1 MWNMMCDVMPTIAE
15 DSTSQR
21 SSQFSGEDGNF
32 EQLMV
37 TMLDERDKLMET
49 LQETQERLQETE
61 ARLQEIEKERDS
73 LNRQLNANIPQ
84 EFSQLTKELEAAR
97 EDFLER
103 EEEISELKAER
114 NNTRLLLEHL
124 ECLVSRHERAL
135 RMTVVKRQAAA
146 QSGVSS
152 EAEVLKALKSLFE
165 HHKALDEK
173 VRDRL
178 RVAQE
183 RNKSLEEELASTKEE
198 LQQYKLSGHAP
209 KSAEDRPK
217 ENGQT
222 EDGQQQNKNETEHA
236 AGQQEQQQQ
245 QQQTVQQQQQQQPQ
259 PQSIQKLG
267 TERSTEI
274 GSRLSNGSLDPADQD
289 SATRVI
295 DLQATLDKQSSELS
309 TWQRRVAELMG
320 RVAELEENLS
330 KAQKDLL
337 KTQETNVKLDR
348 DLRENV
354 AQKEDQEERIAIL
367 EKRYLNAQRESTSLH
382 DLNEKLEQEL
392 QHKKAQL
399 KLQEEKIAAIQE
411 KLELA
416 EQKLAQYA
424 KLPEMEEQLKQRMEA
439 LTQAQERHGSAE
451 DRIQRLEAQ
460 LEEKNA
466 EVMRVNQRLKMNEEH
481 NTRLSTTVDK
491 LLSESNERLQV
502 HLKER
507 MHALEEKN
515 ALTQE
520 LEKTRKIAEDLQNEK
535 TEIVK
540 ELGKARL
547 EIDSVKRQMLQQEI
561 AFNIQQTDALTRSL
575 SPNAVDPG
583 SFSRSASHSSFD
595 THSLPRRTAKRST
608 IEEETSKNYVAR
620 TLAEQ
625 EWEKLQQAHVLANV
639 QQAFDVSSDA
649 EGDDNESLFSCA
661 ADVISPTG
669 HTDAQTLALMLQEQ
683 LDAINNEIRLIQEEK
698 QSTEARAEELESR
711 VGSLEHMNLLA
722 RGRSLERASPP
733 LSGRSTP
740 KSHHSPNRDFLH
752 KYHTAPASMSP
763 AHLHQYAAS
772 LTSPGQLSESLPT
785 SQLQLSGEELHS
797 VSERDSTGGGGSGGS
812 DAASPLTARSI
823 RLERVVQALAHSQE
837 ELRRRTGHTGFPSSG
852 FPAHRLI
859 KDCSTA
865 CNPQHMP
872 LCARY
877 LSGPCGHAMN
887 NLEVDIS
894 DIDDPIFEHSGTD
907 EPSDRSDRNE
917 SPEETDSSFFHASC
931 IQACPVHD
939 KHRCLRQMR
948 EFRQPSELH
957 RINTASRSST
967 RIRHGQHNNG
977 ALNSGTPPSPLSSR
991 HSSQDSLH
999 KNNLSGAGLP
1009 IGQLSGSHLHMQA
1022 TMSPATA
1029 AAVAAAQKKK
1039 GIKSSLGRFFSKKEK
1054 IKGKDTQMPGDIPGM
1069 GGMCTFADPDYGDS
1083 VTVAGT
1089 MGSKSDFDRRKKKN
1103 PSMFGSMLDSSRH
1116 ELLAEAMKAGT
1127 PFALWNGPT
1136 VVAWLELWVGM
1147 PTWYVAACRANVKS
1161 GAIMSALSDTE
1172 IQREIGIS
1180 NPLHRLKLRLAI
1192 QEMVSLTS
1200 PSAPKTSRTTLAFGD
1215 MNHEWIGNVWLPS
1228 LGLPQYRST
1237 FMECLVDAR
1246 MLDHLTKKDLRGQL
1260 RMVDSFHRTS
1270 LQYGISCLKR
1280 LNYDRQQLE
1289 DRRRM
1294 AEGANVDV
1302 LVWSNDRVIRWVQS
1316 IGLKEYGNNL
1326 LESGVH
1332 GALIAL
1338 DDGFEANSFALALQ
1352 IPTQNTQARQLLEME
1367 FANLLT
1373 VGTERRLD
1381 EANSMKS

>member
-15 DSTSQR
+15 DSMSQR
-21 SSQFSGEDGNF
+21 SSQFSGEDGNI

-37 TMLDERDKLMET
+37 QMLDERDKMMESMR
-49 LQETQERLQETE
+49 EHQERLQEME
-61 ARLQEIEKERDS
+61 ARLAEVEKERDA

-84 EFSQLTKELEAAR
+84 EFSQLTKELAAAR
-97 EDFLER
+97 ESILER

-124 ECLVSRHERAL
+124 ECLVSRHERSL

-152 EAEVLKALKSLFE
+152 EVEVLKALKSLFE

-173 VRDRL
+173 VRERL
-178 RVAQE
+178 RVALE
-183 RNKSLEEELASTKEE
+183 RNTSLEEELGHIKEE
-198 LQQYKLSGHAP
+198 FQQYKVSGHPSKALD
-209 KSAEDRPK
+209 DRPK
-217 ENGQT
+217 ENGQAD
-222 EDGQQQNKNETEHA
+222 EGQQQNKNETEQA
-236 AGQQEQQQQ
+236 TSQQQQ
-245 QQQTVQQQQQQQPQ
+245 QQQYQQHQLQQQQQLV
-259 PQSIQKLG
+259 QKG
-267 TERSTEI
+267 TEKFAEV
-274 GSRLSNGSLDPADQD
+274 GSRLSNGSLDPIEQD
-289 SATRVI
+289 SSVRII

-309 TWQRRVAELMG
+309 TWQRRVAELSG
-320 RVAELEENLS
+320 RVAELEETLS
-330 KAQKDLL
+330 KTQKDLL
-337 KTQETNVKLDR
+337 KAQEAGLKLQR
-348 DLRENV
+348 DLRENA
-354 AQKEDQEERIAIL
+354 AQKEDQEERIATL

-439 LTQAQERHGSAE
+439 LTQVRRPNQQAQERHGSAE

-520 LEKTRKIAEDLQNEK
+520 YEKTRKVAEDLQNEK
-535 TEIVK
+535 TDIVK
-540 ELGKARL
+540 ELSKARL
-547 EIDSVKRQMLQQEI
+547 EIDNIKRQMLQQEI

-595 THSLPRRTAKRST
+595 THSLPRRSGKRS
-608 IEEETSKNYVAR
+608 IEDDSSKNYVAR

-649 EGDDNESLFSCA
+649 EGDGDNESIFSCT

-683 LDAINNEIRLIQEEK
+683 LDAINKEIRLIQEEK

-740 KSHHSPNRDFLH
+740 KSHHSPSRDYLH
-752 KYHTAPASMSP
+752 KYHTVSNHAPASMSP

-772 LTSPGQLSESLPT
+772 LASPGQLSESLPA

-797 VSERDSTGGGGSGGS
+797 VSERDSTGVGSGS
-812 DAASPLTARSI
+812 EAASPLTARSL

-837 ELRRRTGHTGFPSSG
+837 ELR
-852 FPAHRLI
+852 
-859 KDCSTA
+859 
-865 CNPQHMP
+865 
-872 LCARY
+872 
-877 LSGPCGHAMN
+877 
-887 NLEVDIS
+887 
-894 DIDDPIFEHSGTD
+894 
-907 EPSDRSDRNE
+907 
-917 SPEETDSSFFHASC
+917 
-931 IQACPVHD
+931 
-939 KHRCLRQMR
+939 
-948 EFRQPSELH
+948 
-957 RINTASRSST
+957 
-967 RIRHGQHNNG
+967 
-977 ALNSGTPPSPLSSR
+977 
-991 HSSQDSLH
+991 SQDSLH
-999 KNNLSGAGLP
+999 KNNFSSVGLP
-1009 IGQLSGSHLHMQA
+1009 IGQLSTSHLHIQS

-1054 IKGKDTQMPGDIPGM
+1054 IKGKDTPMPGDIPGM
-1069 GGMCTFADPDYGDS
+1069 GGASTPADPDYGDS
-1083 VTVAGT
+1083 VCVAGT
-1089 MGSKSDFDRRKKKN
+1089 LGSKSDFDRRKKK
-1103 PSMFGSMLDSSRH
+1103 SMLDSSRH

-1289 DRRRM
+1289 ERRRV
-1294 AEGANVDV
+1294 AEGTNIDV

-1338 DDGFEANSFALALQ
+1338 DESFDANSFALTLQ
-1352 IPTQNTQARQLLEME
+1352 IPTQNTQARQLLQME
-1367 FANLLT
+1367 FSNLLSMA
-1373 VGTERRLD
+1373 TERRLD
-1381 EANSMKS
+1381 DSMKS

>member
-1 MWNMMCDVMPTIAE
+1 MI
-15 DSTSQR
+15 
-21 SSQFSGEDGNF
+21 
-32 EQLMV
+32 
-37 TMLDERDKLMET
+37 
-49 LQETQERLQETE
+49 
-61 ARLQEIEKERDS
+61 
-73 LNRQLNANIPQ
+73 
-84 EFSQLTKELEAAR
+84 
-97 EDFLER
+97 
-103 EEEISELKAER
+103 
-114 NNTRLLLEHL
+114 
-124 ECLVSRHERAL
+124 
-135 RMTVVKRQAAA
+135 
-146 QSGVSS
+146 
-152 EAEVLKALKSLFE
+152 
-165 HHKALDEK
+165 
-173 VRDRL
+173 
-178 RVAQE
+178 
-183 RNKSLEEELASTKEE
+183 
-198 LQQYKLSGHAP
+198 
-209 KSAEDRPK
+209 
-217 ENGQT
+217 GQ
-222 EDGQQQNKNETEHA
+222 NETEQA
-236 AGQQEQQQQ
+236 GGQQEQQQQ
-245 QQQTVQQQQQQQPQ
+245 PQQQQLQQ
-259 PQSIQKLG
+259 SVQKLG
-267 TERSTEI
+267 TEKSTEI
-274 GSRLSNGSLDPADQD
+274 ESRLSNGSLDPVDQD
-289 SATRVI
+289 SAARVI

-309 TWQRRVAELMG
+309 TWQRRVAELSG
-320 RVAELEENLS
+320 RVAELEETLS
-330 KAQKDLL
+330 KTQKDLL
-337 KTQETNVKLDR
+337 KTQETNVKLQR

-354 AQKEDQEERIAIL
+354 AQKEDQEERIATL

-439 LTQAQERHGSAE
+439 LTQVRRPNQQAQERHGSAE
-451 DRIQRLEAQ
+451 DRIQRLETQ

-535 TEIVK
+535 AEIVK

-547 EIDSVKRQMLQQEI
+547 EIDNVKRQMLQQEI

-595 THSLPRRTAKRST
+595 THSLPRRTGKRPA
-608 IEEETSKNYVAR
+608 IEDDPAKNYVAR

-649 EGDDNESLFSCA
+649 EGDGDNESLFSCA

-740 KSHHSPNRDFLH
+740 KSHHSPNRDYLH

-772 LTSPGQLSESLPT
+772 LASPGQLSESLPA

-797 VSERDSTGGGGSGGS
+797 VSERDSTGGAGSGGS

-823 RLERVVQALAHSQE
+823 RLERVAQALAHSQE
-837 ELRRRTGHTGFPSSG
+837 ELRRRTGQAGFPSSG
-852 FPAHRLI
+852 FPAH
-859 KDCSTA
+859 S
-865 CNPQHMP
+865 
-872 LCARY
+872 
-877 LSGPCGHAMN
+877 
-887 NLEVDIS
+887 
-894 DIDDPIFEHSGTD
+894 
-907 EPSDRSDRNE
+907 
-917 SPEETDSSFFHASC
+917 
-931 IQACPVHD
+931 
-939 KHRCLRQMR
+939 
-948 EFRQPSELH
+948 
-957 RINTASRSST
+957 
-967 RIRHGQHNNG
+967 RHGQHNNG

-999 KNNLSGAGLP
+999 KNNLSGVGLP
-1009 IGQLSGSHLHMQA
+1009 IGQLSSSHLHMQS

-1054 IKGKDTQMPGDIPGM
+1054 IKGKDTPMPGDIPGM
-1069 GGMCTFADPDYGDS
+1069 GGANTPADPDYGDNVS
-1083 VTVAGT
+1083 VAGT
-1089 MGSKSDFDRRKKKN
+1089 MGSKSDFDRRKKKS

-1289 DRRRM
+1289 ERRRM

-1338 DDGFEANSFALALQ
+1338 DESFDANSFALALQ

>member
-1 MWNMMCDVMPTIAE
+1 MD
-15 DSTSQR
+15 
-21 SSQFSGEDGNF
+21 
-32 EQLMV
+32 
-37 TMLDERDKLMET
+37 
-49 LQETQERLQETE
+49 
-61 ARLQEIEKERDS
+61 
-73 LNRQLNANIPQ
+73 
-84 EFSQLTKELEAAR
+84 FSQLTKELAAAR
-97 EDFLER
+97 ESILER

-124 ECLVSRHERAL
+124 ECLVSRHERSL

-152 EAEVLKALKSLFE
+152 EVEVLKALKSLFE

-173 VRDRL
+173 VRERL
-178 RVAQE
+178 RVALE
-183 RNKSLEEELASTKEE
+183 RNTSLEEELVITKEE

-209 KSAEDRPK
+209 KNVEDRPK
-217 ENGQT
+217 ENGQS
-222 EDGQQQNKNETEHA
+222 EDGQQQNKNETEQA

-245 QQQTVQQQQQQQPQ
+245 PQQQQQQQ
-259 PQSIQKLG
+259 QSIQKLG
-267 TERSTEI
+267 TEKSTEI
-274 GSRLSNGSLDPADQD
+274 ESRLSNGNLDPVDQD
-289 SATRVI
+289 SAARVI

-309 TWQRRVAELMG
+309 TWQRRVAELSG
-320 RVAELEENLS
+320 RVTELEETLS
-330 KAQKDLL
+330 KTQKDLL
-337 KTQETNVKLDR
+337 KTQETNVKLQR

-354 AQKEDQEERIAIL
+354 AQKEDQEERIATL

-451 DRIQRLEAQ
+451 DRIQRLETQ

-535 TEIVK
+535 ADIVK

-547 EIDSVKRQMLQQEI
+547 EIDNVKRQMLQQEI

-595 THSLPRRTAKRST
+595 THSLPRRTGKRSA
-608 IEEETSKNYVAR
+608 IEEDPSKNYVAR

-649 EGDDNESLFSCA
+649 EGDGDNESLFSCA

-740 KSHHSPNRDFLH
+740 KSHHSPNRDYLH

-772 LTSPGQLSESLPT
+772 LASPGQLSESLPA

-797 VSERDSTGGGGSGGS
+797 VSERDSTGGAGSGS

-823 RLERVVQALAHSQE
+823 RLERVAQALAHSQE
-837 ELRRRTGHTGFPSSG
+837 ELR
-852 FPAHRLI
+852 
-859 KDCSTA
+859 
-865 CNPQHMP
+865 
-872 LCARY
+872 
-877 LSGPCGHAMN
+877 
-887 NLEVDIS
+887 
-894 DIDDPIFEHSGTD
+894 
-907 EPSDRSDRNE
+907 
-917 SPEETDSSFFHASC
+917 
-931 IQACPVHD
+931 
-939 KHRCLRQMR
+939 
-948 EFRQPSELH
+948 
-957 RINTASRSST
+957 
-967 RIRHGQHNNG
+967 
-977 ALNSGTPPSPLSSR
+977 
-991 HSSQDSLH
+991 SQDSLH
-999 KNNLSGAGLP
+999 KNNLSGVGLP
-1009 IGQLSGSHLHMQA
+1009 IGQLSSSHLHMQS

-1054 IKGKDTQMPGDIPGM
+1054 IKGKDTPMPGDMSGM
-1069 GGMCTFADPDYGDS
+1069 GGASTPADPDYGDS
-1083 VTVAGT
+1083 VSVAGT
-1089 MGSKSDFDRRKKKN
+1089 MGSKSDFDRRKKKS

-1289 DRRRM
+1289 ERRRM

-1338 DDGFEANSFALALQ
+1338 DESFDANSFALALQ

-1367 FANLLT
+1367 FTNLLT

-1381 EANSMKS
+1381 ESNSIKS

>member
-15 DSTSQR
+15 DSISQR
-21 SSQFSGEDGNF
+21 SSQFSGEDANF
-32 EQLMV
+32 EQLMLS
-37 TMLDERDKLMET
+37 MLDERDKLMES
-49 LQETQERLQETE
+49 LRESQERLQETE
-61 ARLQEIEKERDS
+61 ARLQEVEKERDS

-84 EFSQLTKELEAAR
+84 EFSQLTKELAAAR
-97 EDFLER
+97 ESILER

-124 ECLVSRHERAL
+124 ECLVSRHERSL

-152 EAEVLKALKSLFE
+152 EVEVLKALKSLFE

-173 VRDRL
+173 VRERL
-178 RVAQE
+178 RVALE
-183 RNKSLEEELASTKEE
+183 RNTSLEEELAIIKEE

-209 KSAEDRPK
+209 KTMEDRPK

-222 EDGQQQNKNETEHA
+222 DDGQQQNKNETEQA
-236 AGQQEQQQQ
+236 ASQQEQQHEPQQQQ
-245 QQQTVQQQQQQQPQ
+245 QQQQQ
-259 PQSIQKLG
+259 QSIQKLG
-267 TERSTEI
+267 TEKSTEI
-274 GSRLSNGSLDPADQD
+274 GSRLSNGTLDPSDQD
-289 SATRVI
+289 SAARVI
-295 DLQATLDKQSSELS
+295 DLQATVDKQSSELS
-309 TWQRRVAELMG
+309 TWQRRVAELSG
-320 RVAELEENLS
+320 RVAELEESLS

-337 KTQETNVKLDR
+337 KTQETNVKLQR

-354 AQKEDQEERIAIL
+354 AQKEDQEERIATL

-439 LTQAQERHGSAE
+439 LTQVRRPNQAQERHGSAE
-451 DRIQRLEAQ
+451 DRIQRLETQ

-535 TEIVK
+535 AEIVK

-547 EIDSVKRQMLQQEI
+547 EIDNVKRQMLQQEI

-595 THSLPRRTAKRST
+595 THSLPRRTGKRPA
-608 IEEETSKNYVAR
+608 IEDDPSKNYVVR

-649 EGDDNESLFSCA
+649 EGDGDNESLFSCA

-740 KSHHSPNRDFLH
+740 KSHHSPNRDYLH

-772 LTSPGQLSESLPT
+772 LASPGQLSESLPA

-797 VSERDSTGGGGSGGS
+797 VSERDSTGGAGSGGS

-837 ELRRRTGHTGFPSSG
+837 ELRRRTGQAGFPSSG
-852 FPAHRLI
+852 FPAH
-859 KDCSTA
+859 
-865 CNPQHMP
+865 
-872 LCARY
+872 
-877 LSGPCGHAMN
+877 
-887 NLEVDIS
+887 
-894 DIDDPIFEHSGTD
+894 
-907 EPSDRSDRNE
+907 
-917 SPEETDSSFFHASC
+917 
-931 IQACPVHD
+931 
-939 KHRCLRQMR
+939 
-948 EFRQPSELH
+948 
-957 RINTASRSST
+957 
-967 RIRHGQHNNG
+967 RHGQHNNG

-999 KNNLSGAGLP
+999 KNNLPGVGLP
-1009 IGQLSGSHLHMQA
+1009 IGQLSSSHLHMQS

-1054 IKGKDTQMPGDIPGM
+1054 IKGKDTAMPGDIPGM
-1069 GGMCTFADPDYGDS
+1069 GGASTPADPDYGDS
-1083 VTVAGT
+1083 VSVAGT
-1089 MGSKSDFDRRKKKN
+1089 MGSKSDFDRRKKKS

-1289 DRRRM
+1289 ERRRM

-1338 DDGFEANSFALALQ
+1338 DESFDANSFALALQ

-1373 VGTERRLD
+1373 VGTERRID
-1381 EANSMKS
+1381 ESNSMKS

>member
-15 DSTSQR
+15 DSISQR
-21 SSQFSGEDGNF
+21 SSQFSGEDANF
-32 EQLMV
+32 EQLMLS
-37 TMLDERDKLMET
+37 MLDERDKLMES
-49 LQETQERLQETE
+49 LRESQERLQETE
-61 ARLQEIEKERDS
+61 ARLQEVEKERDS

-84 EFSQLTKELEAAR
+84 EFSQLTKELAAAR
-97 EDFLER
+97 ESILER

-124 ECLVSRHERAL
+124 ECLVSRHERSL

-152 EAEVLKALKSLFE
+152 EVEVLKALKSLFE

-173 VRDRL
+173 VRERL
-178 RVAQE
+178 RVALE
-183 RNKSLEEELASTKEE
+183 RNTSLEEELAIIKEE

-209 KSAEDRPK
+209 KTMEDRPK

-222 EDGQQQNKNETEHA
+222 DDGQQQNKNETEQA
-236 AGQQEQQQQ
+236 ASQQEQQHEPQQQQ
-245 QQQTVQQQQQQQPQ
+245 QQQQQ
-259 PQSIQKLG
+259 QSIQKLG
-267 TERSTEI
+267 TEKSTEI
-274 GSRLSNGSLDPADQD
+274 GSRLSNGTLDPSDQD
-289 SATRVI
+289 SAARVI
-295 DLQATLDKQSSELS
+295 DLQATVDKQSSELS
-309 TWQRRVAELMG
+309 TWQRRVAELSG
-320 RVAELEENLS
+320 RVAELEESLS

-337 KTQETNVKLDR
+337 KTQETNVKLQR

-354 AQKEDQEERIAIL
+354 AQKEDQEERIATL

-439 LTQAQERHGSAE
+439 LTQVRRPNQQAQERHGSAE
-451 DRIQRLEAQ
+451 DRIQRLETQ

-535 TEIVK
+535 AEIVK

-547 EIDSVKRQMLQQEI
+547 EIDNVKRQMLQQEI

-595 THSLPRRTAKRST
+595 THSLPRRTGKRPA
-608 IEEETSKNYVAR
+608 IEDDPSKNYVVR

-649 EGDDNESLFSCA
+649 EGDGDNESLFSCA

-740 KSHHSPNRDFLH
+740 KSHHSPNRDYLH

-772 LTSPGQLSESLPT
+772 LASPGQLSESLPA

-797 VSERDSTGGGGSGGS
+797 VSERDSTGGAGSGGS

-837 ELRRRTGHTGFPSSG
+837 ELR
-852 FPAHRLI
+852 
-859 KDCSTA
+859 
-865 CNPQHMP
+865 
-872 LCARY
+872 
-877 LSGPCGHAMN
+877 
-887 NLEVDIS
+887 
-894 DIDDPIFEHSGTD
+894 
-907 EPSDRSDRNE
+907 
-917 SPEETDSSFFHASC
+917 
-931 IQACPVHD
+931 
-939 KHRCLRQMR
+939 
-948 EFRQPSELH
+948 
-957 RINTASRSST
+957 
-967 RIRHGQHNNG
+967 
-977 ALNSGTPPSPLSSR
+977 
-991 HSSQDSLH
+991 SSQDSLH
-999 KNNLSGAGLP
+999 KNNLPGVGLP
-1009 IGQLSGSHLHMQA
+1009 IGQLSSSHLHMQS

-1054 IKGKDTQMPGDIPGM
+1054 IKGKDTAMPGDIPGM
-1069 GGMCTFADPDYGDS
+1069 GGASTPADPDYGDS
-1083 VTVAGT
+1083 VSVAGT
-1089 MGSKSDFDRRKKKN
+1089 MGSKSDFDRRKKKS

-1289 DRRRM
+1289 ERRRM

-1338 DDGFEANSFALALQ
+1338 DESFDANSFALALQ

-1373 VGTERRLD
+1373 VGTERRID
-1381 EANSMKS
+1381 ESNSMKS

>member
-439 LTQAQERHGSAE
+439 LTQVRRPNQQAQERHGSAE

-837 ELRRRTGHTGFPSSG
+837 ELRS
-852 FPAHRLI
+852 
-859 KDCSTA
+859 
-865 CNPQHMP
+865 
-872 LCARY
+872 
-877 LSGPCGHAMN
+877 
-887 NLEVDIS
+887 
-894 DIDDPIFEHSGTD
+894 
-907 EPSDRSDRNE
+907 
-917 SPEETDSSFFHASC
+917 
-931 IQACPVHD
+931 
-939 KHRCLRQMR
+939 
-948 EFRQPSELH
+948 
-957 RINTASRSST
+957 
-967 RIRHGQHNNG
+967 RHGQHNNG

>member
-15 DSTSQR
+15 DSISQR
-21 SSQFSGEDGNF
+21 SSQYSGEDANF

-37 TMLDERDKLMET
+37 SMLDERDKLVES
-49 LQETQERLQETE
+49 LRENQERLQETE
-61 ARLQEIEKERDS
+61 ARLQEVEKERDS

-84 EFSQLTKELEAAR
+84 DFSQLTKELAAAR
-97 EDFLER
+97 ESILER

-124 ECLVSRHERAL
+124 ECLVSRHERSL

-152 EAEVLKALKSLFE
+152 EVEVLKALKSLFE

-173 VRDRL
+173 VRERL
-178 RVAQE
+178 RVALE
-183 RNKSLEEELASTKEE
+183 RNTSLEEELAITKEE

-209 KSAEDRPK
+209 KTIEDRPK

-222 EDGQQQNKNETEHA
+222 EDSQQQNKNETEQA
-236 AGQQEQQQQ
+236 AGQQ
-245 QQQTVQQQQQQQPQ
+245 QQQQQQQPQ
-259 PQSIQKLG
+259 QQQQQQQQSIQKLG
-267 TERSTEI
+267 TEKSTEI
-274 GSRLSNGSLDPADQD
+274 ESRLSNGSLDPTDQD
-289 SATRVI
+289 SAARVI

-309 TWQRRVAELMG
+309 TWQRRVAELSG
-320 RVAELEENLS
+320 RVAELEETLS
-330 KAQKDLL
+330 KTQKDLL
-337 KTQETNVKLDR
+337 KTQETNVKLQR

-354 AQKEDQEERIAIL
+354 AQKEDQEERIATL

-451 DRIQRLEAQ
+451 DRIQRLETQ

-535 TEIVK
+535 ADIVK

-547 EIDSVKRQMLQQEI
+547 EIDNVKRQMLQQEI

-595 THSLPRRTAKRST
+595 THSLPRRTGKRPA
-608 IEEETSKNYVAR
+608 IEEDPSKNYVAR

-649 EGDDNESLFSCA
+649 EGDGDNESLFSCA

-740 KSHHSPNRDFLH
+740 KSHHSPNRDYLH

-772 LTSPGQLSESLPT
+772 LASPGQLSESLPA

-797 VSERDSTGGGGSGGS
+797 VSERDSTGGAGSGGS

-823 RLERVVQALAHSQE
+823 RLERVAQVLAHSQE
-837 ELRRRTGHTGFPSSG
+837 ELRRRTGQAGFPSSG
-852 FPAHRLI
+852 FPAH
-859 KDCSTA
+859 
-865 CNPQHMP
+865 
-872 LCARY
+872 
-877 LSGPCGHAMN
+877 
-887 NLEVDIS
+887 
-894 DIDDPIFEHSGTD
+894 
-907 EPSDRSDRNE
+907 
-917 SPEETDSSFFHASC
+917 
-931 IQACPVHD
+931 
-939 KHRCLRQMR
+939 
-948 EFRQPSELH
+948 
-957 RINTASRSST
+957 
-967 RIRHGQHNNG
+967 RHGQHNNG

-999 KNNLSGAGLP
+999 KNNLSGVGLP
-1009 IGQLSGSHLHMQA
+1009 IGQLSSSHLHMQS

-1054 IKGKDTQMPGDIPGM
+1054 IKGKDTPMPGDIPGM
-1069 GGMCTFADPDYGDS
+1069 GGAGTPADPDYGDS
-1083 VTVAGT
+1083 VSVAGT
-1089 MGSKSDFDRRKKKN
+1089 MGSKSDFDRRKKKS

-1289 DRRRM
+1289 ERRRM

-1338 DDGFEANSFALALQ
+1338 DESFDANSFALALQ

-1367 FANLLT
+1367 FTNLLT

-1381 EANSMKS
+1381 ESNNMKS

>member
-439 LTQAQERHGSAE
+439 LTQVRRPNQQAQERHGSAE

-852 FPAHRLI
+852 FPAH
-859 KDCSTA
+859 
-865 CNPQHMP
+865 
-872 LCARY
+872 
-877 LSGPCGHAMN
+877 
-887 NLEVDIS
+887 
-894 DIDDPIFEHSGTD
+894 
-907 EPSDRSDRNE
+907 
-917 SPEETDSSFFHASC
+917 
-931 IQACPVHD
+931 
-939 KHRCLRQMR
+939 
-948 EFRQPSELH
+948 
-957 RINTASRSST
+957 
-967 RIRHGQHNNG
+967 RHGQHNNG

>member
-1 MWNMMCDVMPTIAE
+1 MWNVCDVMPTIAE
-15 DSTSQR
+15 DSISQR
-21 SSQFSGEDGNF
+21 SSQFSGEDANF

-37 TMLDERDKLMET
+37 SMLDERDKLLET
-49 LQETQERLQETE
+49 LRENQARFQETE
-61 ARLQEIEKERDS
+61 ARLQETEKERDS

-84 EFSQLTKELEAAR
+84 EFSQLTKELAAAR
-97 EDFLER
+97 EGILARD
-103 EEEISELKAER
+103 EEISELKAER

-124 ECLVSRHERAL
+124 ECLVSRHERSL
-135 RMTVVKRQAAA
+135 RMTVVKRQAVA

-183 RNKSLEEELASTKEE
+183 RNKSLEEELAITKDE

-209 KSAEDRPK
+209 KAIEDRPK

-222 EDGQQQNKNETEHA
+222 EDGQQQNKNETEQA
-236 AGQQEQQQQ
+236 AGQQEQPQQQ
-245 QQQTVQQQQQQQPQ
+245 QPAQQQQQQPQ

-267 TERSTEI
+267 TERSTET

-289 SATRVI
+289 STARVI

-309 TWQRRVAELMG
+309 TWQRRVAELIG
-320 RVAELEENLS
+320 RVAELEETLS

-337 KTQETNVKLDR
+337 KTQENNVKLQR
-348 DLRENV
+348 DLRENA
-354 AQKEDQEERIAIL
+354 AQKVDQEERIATL

-382 DLNEKLEQEL
+382 DFNEKLEQEL

-416 EQKLAQYA
+416 EQKLAQYS

-439 LTQAQERHGSAE
+439 LTQVRRPNQQAQERHGSAE
-451 DRIQRLEAQ
+451 DRIQRLETQ

-547 EIDSVKRQMLQQEI
+547 EIDNVKKQMLQQEI

-583 SFSRSASHSSFD
+583 SFCRSASHSSFD
-595 THSLPRRTAKRST
+595 THSLPRRTAKRPALDDD
-608 IEEETSKNYVAR
+608 TSKNYVAR

-649 EGDDNESLFSCA
+649 EGDGDNESLFSCA

-740 KSHHSPNRDFLH
+740 KSHHSPNRDYLH

-772 LTSPGQLSESLPT
+772 LTSPGQLSESLPA

-797 VSERDSTGGGGSGGS
+797 VSERDSTGGAGSGGS
-812 DAASPLTARSI
+812 DAASPLTARSL

-837 ELRRRTGHTGFPSSG
+837 ELKRRTGQTGFPSSG
-852 FPAHRLI
+852 FPAH
-859 KDCSTA
+859 
-865 CNPQHMP
+865 
-872 LCARY
+872 
-877 LSGPCGHAMN
+877 
-887 NLEVDIS
+887 
-894 DIDDPIFEHSGTD
+894 
-907 EPSDRSDRNE
+907 
-917 SPEETDSSFFHASC
+917 
-931 IQACPVHD
+931 
-939 KHRCLRQMR
+939 
-948 EFRQPSELH
+948 
-957 RINTASRSST
+957 
-967 RIRHGQHNNG
+967 RHGQHNNG

-999 KNNLSGAGLP
+999 KNNLSGVGLP
-1009 IGQLSGSHLHMQA
+1009 IGQLSSSHLHMQA

-1039 GIKSSLGRFFSKKEK
+1039 SIKSSLGRFFSKKEK
-1054 IKGKDTQMPGDIPGM
+1054 IKGKDTPMPGDMTGM
-1069 GGMCTFADPDYGDS
+1069 GGASTPADPDYGDS
-1083 VTVAGT
+1083 VAVAGT
-1089 MGSKSDFDRRKKKN
+1089 MGSKSDFDRRKKK
-1103 PSMFGSMLDSSRH
+1103 SMLDSSRH

-1180 NPLHRLKLRLAI
+1180 CHLHRLKLRLAI

-1246 MLDHLTKKDLRGQL
+1246 MLDHLTKKELRSQL
-1260 RMVDSFHRTS
+1260 KMVDSFHRTS

-1289 DRRRM
+1289 ERRQM
-1294 AEGANVDV
+1294 AEDANVDV

-1338 DDGFEANSFALALQ
+1338 DDSFDANSLALALQ

-1367 FANLLT
+1367 FANLLR

>member
-1 MWNMMCDVMPTIAE
+1 MWSAMCDVMPTIAE
-15 DSTSQR
+15 DSISQR
-21 SSQFSGEDGNF
+21 SSQFSGDDANF

-37 TMLDERDKLMET
+37 SMLDERDKLMDSLREC
-49 LQETQERLQETE
+49 QERVQEAETRVRE
-61 ARLQEIEKERDS
+61 LEKERDS
-73 LNRQLNANIPQ
+73 LNRQIYANIPQ
-84 EFSQLTKELEAAR
+84 ELSQLTKELAAAR
-97 EDFLER
+97 ENILQR

-124 ECLVSRHERAL
+124 ECLVSRHERSL

-152 EAEVLKALKSLFE
+152 EVEVLKALKSLFE

-173 VRDRL
+173 VRERL
-178 RVAQE
+178 RVALE
-183 RNKSLEEELASTKEE
+183 RNTSLEEELAHTKEE
-198 LQQYKLSGHAP
+198 LQQYKVSGITP
-209 KSAEDRPK
+209 KAIDDKPK

-222 EDGQQQNKNETEHA
+222 DDGQQQNKNETEQA
-236 AGQQEQQQQ
+236 ESQQEPQQQLQQQLQQQQ
-245 QQQTVQQQQQQQPQ
+245 QQQQHA
-259 PQSIQKLG
+259 IQKLG
-267 TERSTEI
+267 TEKPTEI
-274 GSRLSNGSLDPADQD
+274 ASRLSNGSLDPSDQD
-289 SATRVI
+289 SAVRVI
-295 DLQATLDKQSSELS
+295 DLQATLDKQSTELS
-309 TWQRRVAELMG
+309 TWQRRVAELSG
-320 RVAELEENLS
+320 RVAELEETLS
-330 KAQKDLL
+330 KTQKDLL
-337 KTQETNVKLDR
+337 KTQEINVKLQR

-354 AQKEDQEERIAIL
+354 AQKEDQEERIATL

-416 EQKLAQYA
+416 EQKLTQYA

-439 LTQAQERHGSAE
+439 LTQVRRPNQQAQERHGSAE

-481 NTRLSTTVDK
+481 NTRLSATVDK
-491 LLSESNERLQV
+491 LLSESNDRLQT
-502 HLKER
+502 HLTER
-507 MHALEEKN
+507 MEAIEEKN
-515 ALTQE
+515 AITQE

-535 TEIVK
+535 ADIVK

-547 EIDSVKRQMLQQEI
+547 EIDNVKRQMLQQEI

-595 THSLPRRTAKRST
+595 THSLPRRGGKRAV
-608 IEEETSKNYVAR
+608 IEEDASKNYVVR

-649 EGDDNESLFSCA
+649 EGDGDNESIFSCSA
-661 ADVISPTG
+661 EVISPAG

-698 QSTEARAEELESR
+698 QNTEARAEELESR
-711 VGSLEHMNLLA
+711 VGSFEHMNLLA

-740 KSHHSPNRDFLH
+740 KSHHSPNRDYLH

-772 LTSPGQLSESLPT
+772 LASPGQLSESLPA

-797 VSERDSTGGGGSGGS
+797 VSERDSVGGAGSASS
-812 DAASPLTARSI
+812 DAASPLTARSL

-837 ELRRRTGHTGFPSSG
+837 ELRRRTGQTGFPSSG
-852 FPAHRLI
+852 F
-859 KDCSTA
+859 
-865 CNPQHMP
+865 
-872 LCARY
+872 
-877 LSGPCGHAMN
+877 
-887 NLEVDIS
+887 
-894 DIDDPIFEHSGTD
+894 
-907 EPSDRSDRNE
+907 
-917 SPEETDSSFFHASC
+917 SP
-931 IQACPVHD
+931 
-939 KHRCLRQMR
+939 
-948 EFRQPSELH
+948 
-957 RINTASRSST
+957 
-967 RIRHGQHNNG
+967 
-977 ALNSGTPPSPLSSR
+977 

-999 KNNLSGAGLP
+999 KNNLSSVGLP
-1009 IGQLSGSHLHMQA
+1009 IGQLSSSHLHMQT

-1054 IKGKDTQMPGDIPGM
+1054 IKGKDTTMPGDVPGM
-1069 GGMCTFADPDYGDS
+1069 GGASTPADPDYGDS
-1083 VTVAGT
+1083 VSVAGT
-1089 MGSKSDFDRRKKKN
+1089 LGSKSDFDRRKKKS

-1180 NPLHRLKLRLAI
+1180 NSLHRLKLRLAI

-1260 RMVDSFHRTS
+1260 RMIDSFHRTS

-1289 DRRRM
+1289 ERRRM

-1316 IGLKEYGNNL
+1316 IGLKEYGNHL

-1338 DDGFEANSFALALQ
+1338 DESFDANSFALALQ

-1373 VGTERRLD
+1373 VGTERRTD
-1381 EANSMKS
+1381 VSNMKS

>member
-15 DSTSQR
+15 DSISQR
-21 SSQFSGEDGNF
+21 SSQYSGEDANF

-37 TMLDERDKLMET
+37 SMLDERDKLVES
-49 LQETQERLQETE
+49 LRENQERLQETE
-61 ARLQEIEKERDS
+61 ARLQEVEKERDS

-84 EFSQLTKELEAAR
+84 DFSQLTKELAAAR
-97 EDFLER
+97 ESILER

-124 ECLVSRHERAL
+124 ECLVSRHERSL

-152 EAEVLKALKSLFE
+152 EVEVLKALKSLFE

-173 VRDRL
+173 VRERL
-178 RVAQE
+178 RVALE
-183 RNKSLEEELASTKEE
+183 RNTSLEEELAITKEE

-209 KSAEDRPK
+209 KTIEDRPK

-222 EDGQQQNKNETEHA
+222 EDSQQQNKNETEQA
-236 AGQQEQQQQ
+236 AGQ
-245 QQQTVQQQQQQQPQ
+245 QQQQQQQPQ
-259 PQSIQKLG
+259 QQQQQQQQSKLG
-267 TERSTEI
+267 TEKSTEI
-274 GSRLSNGSLDPADQD
+274 ESRLSNGSLDPTDQD
-289 SATRVI
+289 SAARVI

-309 TWQRRVAELMG
+309 TWQRRVAELSG
-320 RVAELEENLS
+320 RVAELEETLS
-330 KAQKDLL
+330 KTQKDLL
-337 KTQETNVKLDR
+337 KTQETNVKLQR

-354 AQKEDQEERIAIL
+354 AQKEDQEERIATL

-439 LTQAQERHGSAE
+439 LTQVRRPNQAQERHGSAE
-451 DRIQRLEAQ
+451 DRIQRLETQ

-535 TEIVK
+535 ADIVK

-547 EIDSVKRQMLQQEI
+547 EIDNVKRQMLQQEI

-595 THSLPRRTAKRST
+595 THSLPRRTGKRPA
-608 IEEETSKNYVAR
+608 IEEDPSKNYVAR

-649 EGDDNESLFSCA
+649 EGDGDNESLFSCA

-740 KSHHSPNRDFLH
+740 KSHHSPNRDYLH

-772 LTSPGQLSESLPT
+772 LASPGQLSESLPA

-797 VSERDSTGGGGSGGS
+797 VSERDSTGGAGSGGS

-823 RLERVVQALAHSQE
+823 RLERVAQVLAHSQE
-837 ELRRRTGHTGFPSSG
+837 ELRS
-852 FPAHRLI
+852 
-859 KDCSTA
+859 
-865 CNPQHMP
+865 
-872 LCARY
+872 
-877 LSGPCGHAMN
+877 
-887 NLEVDIS
+887 
-894 DIDDPIFEHSGTD
+894 
-907 EPSDRSDRNE
+907 
-917 SPEETDSSFFHASC
+917 
-931 IQACPVHD
+931 
-939 KHRCLRQMR
+939 
-948 EFRQPSELH
+948 
-957 RINTASRSST
+957 
-967 RIRHGQHNNG
+967 RHGQHNNG

-999 KNNLSGAGLP
+999 KNNLSGVGLP
-1009 IGQLSGSHLHMQA
+1009 IGQLSSSHLHMQS

-1054 IKGKDTQMPGDIPGM
+1054 IKGKDTPMPGDIPGM
-1069 GGMCTFADPDYGDS
+1069 GGAGTPADPDYGDS
-1083 VTVAGT
+1083 VSVAGT
-1089 MGSKSDFDRRKKKN
+1089 MGSKSDFDRRKKKS

-1289 DRRRM
+1289 ERRRM

-1338 DDGFEANSFALALQ
+1338 DESFDANSFALALQ

-1367 FANLLT
+1367 FTNLLT

-1381 EANSMKS
+1381 ESSSMKS

>member
-1 MWNMMCDVMPTIAE
+1 MCTV
-15 DSTSQR
+15 
-21 SSQFSGEDGNF
+21 
-32 EQLMV
+32 L
-37 TMLDERDKLMET
+37 L
-49 LQETQERLQETE
+49 
-61 ARLQEIEKERDS
+61 
-73 LNRQLNANIPQ
+73 Q
-84 EFSQLTKELEAAR
+84 EFSQLTKELAAAR
-97 EDFLER
+97 ESILER

-124 ECLVSRHERAL
+124 ECLVSRHERSL

-152 EAEVLKALKSLFE
+152 EVEVLKALKSLFE

-173 VRDRL
+173 VRERL
-178 RVAQE
+178 RVALE
-183 RNKSLEEELASTKEE
+183 RNTSLEEELAHTKEE
-198 LQQYKLSGHAP
+198 FQQYKISGHP
-209 KSAEDRPK
+209 LKTLDDRPK

-222 EDGQQQNKNETEHA
+222 DEIQQQNK
-236 AGQQEQQQQ
+236 
-245 QQQTVQQQQQQQPQ
+245 
-259 PQSIQKLG
+259 
-267 TERSTEI
+267 
-274 GSRLSNGSLDPADQD
+274 
-289 SATRVI
+289 
-295 DLQATLDKQSSELS
+295 SSELS
-309 TWQRRVAELMG
+309 TWQRRVAELSG
-320 RVAELEENLS
+320 RVAELEETLS
-330 KAQKDLL
+330 KTQKDLL
-337 KTQETNVKLDR
+337 KAQEAGLKLQR

-354 AQKEDQEERIAIL
+354 AQKEDQEERIATL

-439 LTQAQERHGSAE
+439 LTQVRRPNQQAQERHGSAE

-520 LEKTRKIAEDLQNEK
+520 LEKTRKVAEDLQNEK
-535 TEIVK
+535 TDIVK

-547 EIDSVKRQMLQQEI
+547 EIDNVKRQMLQQEI

-595 THSLPRRTAKRST
+595 THSLPRRGGKRS
-608 IEEETSKNYVAR
+608 IEDDSSKNYVAR

-649 EGDDNESLFSCA
+649 EGDGDNESIFSCA

-683 LDAINNEIRLIQEEK
+683 LDAINKEIRLIQEEK

-740 KSHHSPNRDFLH
+740 KSHHSPNRDYLH
-752 KYHTAPASMSP
+752 KYHTVSNHAPASMSP

-772 LTSPGQLSESLPT
+772 LVSPGQLSESLPA

-797 VSERDSTGGGGSGGS
+797 VSERDSTGGVGSGGS
-812 DAASPLTARSI
+812 DAASPLTARSL

-837 ELRRRTGHTGFPSSG
+837 ELRRRTGQSGFPSAG
-852 FPAHRLI
+852 FP
-859 KDCSTA
+859 T
-865 CNPQHMP
+865 
-872 LCARY
+872 
-877 LSGPCGHAMN
+877 
-887 NLEVDIS
+887 
-894 DIDDPIFEHSGTD
+894 HS
-907 EPSDRSDRNE
+907 
-917 SPEETDSSFFHASC
+917 
-931 IQACPVHD
+931 
-939 KHRCLRQMR
+939 
-948 EFRQPSELH
+948 
-957 RINTASRSST
+957 
-967 RIRHGQHNNG
+967 RHGQHNNG

-999 KNNLSGAGLP
+999 KNNFSSVGLP
-1009 IGQLSGSHLHMQA
+1009 IGQLSTSHLHMQS

-1054 IKGKDTQMPGDIPGM
+1054 IKGKDTPGDVSGI
-1069 GGMCTFADPDYGDS
+1069 GGASTPADPDYGDS
-1083 VTVAGT
+1083 VCVAGT
-1089 MGSKSDFDRRKKKN
+1089 LGSKSDFDRRKKKS

-1289 DRRRM
+1289 ERRRV
-1294 AEGANVDV
+1294 AEGANIDV

-1338 DDGFEANSFALALQ
+1338 DESFDANSFALTLQ

-1367 FANLLT
+1367 FSNLLT
-1373 VGTERRLD
+1373 MATERRLD
-1381 EANSMKS
+1381 ENSMKS